1 MKPYPFEYSRVSSV
15 EEAVQLLT
23 DEEDPRIIAGG
34 QSLMPILAM
43 RLAAPSRL
51 IDIGGLE
58 ALRGIERRDGI
69 VRIGAL
75 TRHAEVMASSE
86 IAAVVPLLARAIRDV
101 AHPAVRNRGTF
112 GGSVCLADP
121 AAEIP
126 AVCTALDARFEI
138 VGPNGT
144 RTIPSRE
151 FFLDIYET
159 ALAPDEVLIAAELP
173 VSTPT
178 ERVAFEELSRR
189 HGDFAIVGLAMR
201 LAMERDLPTR
211 VDPCFFGASP
221 RPVLAEGAARAL
233 TNRPMT
239 DDTIQDAVDALAED
253 LDPQN
258 DAQADSAMRLHLAG
272 VLLRR
277 CLHAIADKESQT

>member
-51 IDIGGLE
+51 IDIGGLQ

-138 VGPNGT
+138 VGANGT
-144 RTIPSRE
+144 RTIPARE

-173 VSTPT
+173 VAAPR
-178 ERVAFEELSRR
+178 ERFAFEELSRR

-201 LAMERDLPTR
+201 LNMERGLPTTA
-211 VDPCFFGASP
+211 DPCFFGASP

-239 DDTIQDAVDALAED
+239 EDTIQDAVDALAED

-277 CLHAIADKESQT
+277 QLHAIADKESQT